1 MPILLPFSSLLSSA
15 FFFALSG
22 FPTSSVRGSLSS
34 GLIGFLPL
42 LFSVSLA
49 STCSSWLILSTSP
62 FSSMGSLVG
71 VLISDLMGRAG
82 IFEPADDAGPSLPSL
97 DLDFRRSSADSSS
110 GLETGV
116 GVADAVPF
124 ALRA

>member
-1 MPILLPFSSLLSSA
+1 
-15 FFFALSG
+15 
-22 FPTSSVRGSLSS
+22 
-34 GLIGFLPL
+34 
-42 LFSVSLA
+42 
-49 STCSSWLILSTSP
+49 
-62 FSSMGSLVG
+62 
-71 VLISDLMGRAG
+71 MGRAG